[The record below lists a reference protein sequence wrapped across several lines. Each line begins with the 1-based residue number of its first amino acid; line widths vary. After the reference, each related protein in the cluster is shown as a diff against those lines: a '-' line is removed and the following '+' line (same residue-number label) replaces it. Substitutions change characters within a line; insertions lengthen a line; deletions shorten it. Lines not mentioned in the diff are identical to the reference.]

1 VSALAVERIA
11 FERDRMVLLV
21 RVAGGPAACLGPA
34 AAARLSAAR
43 PFLTRHACL
52 NAEGASFGAIL
63 DRTSL
68 PHVLEHLVIDFQA
81 EAQAQAAARGAHR
94 PAATFSTARNRSAA
108 TFVGTTEWL
117 DERAGLARVAVNFTD
132 DLIALAALK
141 AACALMEG
149 MVD

>member
-1 VSALAVERIA
+1 MATLVVERVAI
-11 FERDRMVLLV
+11 ERDRMALLV
-21 RVAGGPAACLGPA
+21 RVAGGPAAHLSPE
-34 AAARLSAAR
+34 AAARLLRAR
-43 PFLTRHACL
+43 PRLARHACV
-52 NAEGASFGAIL
+52 NAQGEPFGAIL

-68 PHVLEHLVIDFQA
+68 PHILEHLIIDFQA
-81 EAQAQAAARGAHR
+81 ELAD
-94 PAATFSTARNRSAA
+94 RSAA

-117 DERAGLARVAVNFTD
+117 NEREGLARVEVNFTD